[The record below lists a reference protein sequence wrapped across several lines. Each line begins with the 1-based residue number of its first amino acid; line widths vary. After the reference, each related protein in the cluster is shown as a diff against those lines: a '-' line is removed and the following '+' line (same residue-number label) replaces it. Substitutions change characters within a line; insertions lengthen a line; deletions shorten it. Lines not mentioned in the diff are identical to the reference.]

1 MANLLLSDI
10 IKLDFTLPETVVGTN
25 VSYDITHN
33 QTGNLI
39 YTGSVYATG
48 NKQTLYLNDIIYNLN
63 DTYDWFAGYDGSTE
77 KLSNKFIANAP
88 LVSSLTVNF
97 PSVLKSYFVNNI
109 YHITRVPNSVNN
121 YAIPTTNTIVNVNE
135 WGTGII
141 PKLPRKHNGSGYP
154 KLFGMFGAAYSEN
167 FRANNA
173 ELYLRLYDGNDIVLE
188 NLATVLYRTQGNTSF
203 KYYIGSN
210 LINTA
215 QSNLTQYDKN
225 CYVALSNG
233 ASNEII
239 TKIFEFDEHESDYY
253 VAWINRKGVWQC
265 QPFCAKSQMTETVTT
280 QTIVTV
286 TDETIPC
293 AKTSDFKWTVNSHWL
308 NYAEHEEFESLLTS
322 KYVYL
327 YNTKTDE
334 GHYVT
339 VTDSNWTF
347 KNAVNTS
354 RPFNLTLNLTKSQ
367 KQNIIL

>member
-1 MANLLLSDI
+1 MAKFLSDI
-10 IKLDFTLPETVVGTN
+10 IKLDFTLPTSVTGTN
-25 VSYDITHN
+25 VPYNVIDDRTNSV
-33 QTGNLI
+33 I

-48 NKQTLYLNDIIYNLN
+48 AQQTLYLNDIIYNLN
-63 DTYDWFAGYDGSTE
+63 DTYSWFANYDSTTN
-77 KLSNKFIANAP
+77 LGNSFIDNAP
-88 LVSSLTVNF
+88 LTTSLTITF
-97 PSVLKSYFVNNI
+97 PNANRTYTVADIF
-109 YHITRVPNSVNN
+109 HITKVPNSVNN
-121 YAIPTTNTIVNVNE
+121 YAIPATNKIVNVNE
-135 WGTGII
+135 WGTGVI

-154 KLFGMFGAAYSEN
+154 RLFGMFSAAYSEN
-167 FRANNA
+167 FRADNDN
-173 ELYLRLYDGNDIVLE
+173 LYLRLYDGNDIVLE
-188 NLATVLYRTQGNTSF
+188 NLATVLYHTQGLTSF

-233 ASNEII
+233 AIPEMT

-293 AKTSDFKWTVNSHWL
+293 AKTSDFKWIVNSHWL

-327 YNTKTDE
+327 YNTKTNE
-334 GHYVT
+334 GYYVN

-347 KNAVNTS
+347 KNAVNTN